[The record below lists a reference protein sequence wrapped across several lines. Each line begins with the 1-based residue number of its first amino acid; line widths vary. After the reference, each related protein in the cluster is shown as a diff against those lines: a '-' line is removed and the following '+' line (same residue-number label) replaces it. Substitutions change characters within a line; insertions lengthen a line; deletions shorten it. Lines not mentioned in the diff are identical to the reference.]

1 MGVACHPAM
10 PIEFGAIGRL
20 PRARDSHHLPPR
32 HDLGSTSSCE
42 RALVQRSRE
51 YHPRR
56 AEFYPNL
63 TNRPKHSRTKKKNM
77 VATKVSLQDLL
88 ASSCKPT
95 RASAVCG
102 KFNSVSG
109 YACRLCML
117 VISLLP
123 RGTWG
128 NGSPGERP
136 PGGRVLGKP
145 NSFPGGTFPWGTF
158 PRGTMNKPVLLPLL
172 HRTKRIPSRA
182 TKHVKLPAK
191 CPLPM
196 AMASSSKKMQKLLHH
211 HQCPQ

>member
-1 MGVACHPAM
+1 MQESLVGSLGPLVRM
-10 PIEFGAIGRL
+10 PI
-20 PRARDSHHLPPR
+20 
-32 HDLGSTSSCE
+32 
-42 RALVQRSRE
+42 
-51 YHPRR
+51 
-56 AEFYPNL
+56 L

-109 YACRLCML
+109 YACRSCML

-158 PRGTMNKPVLLPLL
+158 PRGTMNKPREKGERKHSALHSATLP
-172 HRTKRIPSRA
+172 RVKSTSRRS
-182 TKHVKLPAK
+182 
-191 CPLPM
+191 C
-196 AMASSSKKMQKLLHH
+196 AS
-211 HQCPQ
+211 HQVGDSDGITIRKPKIVNRRVTVT

>member
-1 MGVACHPAM
+1 MQESLVGSLGPLVRM
-10 PIEFGAIGRL
+10 PI
-20 PRARDSHHLPPR
+20 
-32 HDLGSTSSCE
+32 
-42 RALVQRSRE
+42 
-51 YHPRR
+51 
-56 AEFYPNL
+56 L

-109 YACRLCML
+109 YACRSCML

-158 PRGTMNKPVLLPLL
+158 PRGTMNKPHTVTQGNSFRGLGSPFPFG
-172 HRTKRIPSRA
+172 RR
-182 TKHVKLPAK
+182 
-191 CPLPM
+191 C
-196 AMASSSKKMQKLLHH
+196 
-211 HQCPQ
+211 CG